1 MAMASFEDAINRN
14 IDEFEKKI
22 EYDFKNRE
30 YIQIALTHSSFAN
43 EHKQF
48 KYNERLEFLGDSVLG
63 LVISDYLFNERKD
76 LPEGKLTKLRANV
89 VCEESLSRV
98 AKKLDVGNFL
108 FLGKGEKIC
117 GGRERDSILADATE
131 AIIAAIYLDGGIECA
146 KDFILSNL
154 RDVISNTVDG
164 NIFRDYKTILQEIIQ
179 KKNGKLS
186 YRLVEENG
194 PDHNKEFEMVVKS
207 GHTILGQGR
216 GRNKKEA
223 EKEAAKNALIN
234 MGENI

>member
-1 MAMASFEDAINRN
+1 MASFEDAINRN

-89 VCEESLSRV
+89 VCEESLSKV

-146 KDFILSNL
+146 KEFILSNL
-154 RDVISNTVDG
+154 RDIISNTVDG

-207 GHTILGQGR
+207 GHTVLGQGR

-234 MGENI
+234 MGESI